1 MIEAGH
7 LTGPESWTMK
17 LDEGSRINIRVS
29 RIWPGTVELG
39 LPGTTVCLTRD
50 EVTELIDG
58 LMDIGDML
66 EARR

>member
-17 LDEGSRINIRVS
+17 LDERSRINIRVS
-29 RIWPGTVELG
+29 KIWPGTVELG
-39 LPGTTVCLTRD
+39 LPGTVVHLTRD
-50 EVTELIDG
+50 EIMELIDG